1 MNNHNKKEIKELTD
15 KYFIGLDIRV
25 DIDVLFP
32 QLGKYNLTA
41 KQLEELF
48 KSIIKN
54 IDFFEKELN
63 YPLQVSNLFFFEIDA
78 RNEPQESCRGTEYRH
93 NLTKNYRKI
102 LDSQNG
108 IKF

>member
-1 MNNHNKKEIKELTD
+1 MNKDSENEIKELAD
-15 KYFIGLDIRV
+15 KYFSGLEVRV

-32 QLGKYNLTA
+32 QVGKYNLTA
-41 KQLEELF
+41 EQLEELF
-48 KSIIKN
+48 KNIIKN
-54 IDFFEKELN
+54 MDFFVKALN
-63 YPLQVSNLFFFEIDA
+63 YRIQVSTLFFFEIDV

-108 IKF
+108 ITF